1 LTDNKIT
8 DISKYFS
15 DEVLSSILA
24 SCELAYSMNQ
34 RVCTPT
40 HLFQML
46 SETSYIKELI
56 VQSKINLST
65 IDDEIRILLRHS
77 QVPISIKRGKVVFS
91 PSLKITILQSYLIA
105 NSTSGNNTV
114 GLEELLLSVMRSD
127 ELNQIIKKH
136 AIDISPL
143 VNLIASL
150 RGPQTSVAKS
160 PTTRFIKDLIQM
172 ARDNKLEPVVNRE
185 NELSQVIRILTR
197 QSKNNIILLGEVGVG
212 KSSIVNLLTLRISLK
227 QAAPQLNNSH
237 IVELNLSGLLSA
249 LAVRNVNDLTDILQE
264 EIKNLKNPIVFIKNF
279 VFSTGNTSVENSLVT
294 NMIKSLISSK
304 DVKFIIS
311 MTSSSYKKILSKE
324 QTFTEFFETV
334 KVAEPSMDL
343 AIKILEQ
350 VSERLTNFHKI
361 EIDKEVIASSVNLSK
376 RYIQDKFLP
385 AKAIDLLDEASS
397 KVVLENRSK
406 ISVNDIKTI
415 ISEKTGI
422 PIEKLTVSEQKKL
435 INLEEILSKDVIG
448 QNDAVHTVSEVVR
461 RSRAGLKDP
470 KKPIGSFLFLG
481 PSGVGKTFLA
491 KNLARIVYD
500 NENAMIRLDMS
511 EFSESHTVQRLIG
524 SPPGYVGY
532 EEGGQLTNP
541 VWEKPYSLI
550 LLDEIEK
557 AHLKVFDIFLQ
568 VLDEGRLTDG
578 QGRTVDFKN
587 TIIIATSN
595 IASEE
600 ILQKISST
608 QSTLQ
613 GFEKEKFYEDE
624 IIPILKT
631 YFRPEFINRFDEVVI
646 FNPLGIHELKVIASL
661 QIAKIQQRLKEKKI
675 VLKVSDE
682 KLAGFAQKSYKP
694 AFGARPLIRLIQEEV
709 ENVLARKIIS
719 GEIKDGD
726 TVNL

>member
-1 LTDNKIT
+1 MT
-8 DISKYFS
+8 DISINFS
-15 DEVLSSILA
+15 DEALNSILA

-34 RVCTPT
+34 RVCTPA
-40 HLFQML
+40 HLFQVL
-46 SETSYIKELI
+46 SKISYVKELLI
-56 VQSKINLST
+56 QSKIDLTT
-65 IDDEIRILLRHS
+65 IDREVKTQLRHS
-77 QVPISIKRGKVVFS
+77 QVPINVERGKIVLS
-91 PSLKITILQSYLIA
+91 PSLQIAILHSYQIA
-105 NSTSGNNTV
+105 NNSNNKTV
-114 GLEELLLSVMRSD
+114 SLEELLLSTIQSS
-127 ELNQIIKKH
+127 ELNQVIKKLS
-136 AIDISPL
+136 IDISPL
-143 VNLIASL
+143 INLITSL
-150 RGPQTSVAKS
+150 KGQQTSTPS
-160 PTTRFIKDLIQM
+160 TPLTRFTNDLIQM
-172 ARDNKLEPVVNRE
+172 AKDNKLEQVVNRE
-185 NELSQVIRILTR
+185 NELAQVIRILTR
-197 QSKNNIILLGEVGVG
+197 QSKNNVILLGEVGVG
-212 KSSIVNLLTLRISLK
+212 RSSIVNLLTSRIVSK
-227 QAAPQLNNSH
+227 QAASQLNSSH

-249 LAVRNVNDLTDILQE
+249 FAVRNVNDLTNILQE
-264 EIKNLKNPIVFIKNF
+264 EIKNLSNPIVFIKNF
-279 VFSTGNTSVENSLVT
+279 DFSTSDTSVENSLVT

-304 DVKFIIS
+304 DVRFIIS

-334 KVAEPSMDL
+334 RIAEPPIDL
-343 AIKILEQ
+343 AIKILEK
-350 VSERLTNFHKI
+350 VAERLTKFHKI
-361 EIDKEVIASSVNLSK
+361 EISKEVIIASVNLSK

-397 KVVLENRSK
+397 KVVLENRNN
-406 ISVNDIKTI
+406 ISVDDIKTV

-422 PIEKLTVSEQKKL
+422 PIEKLTTSEQKKL
-435 INLEEILSKDVIG
+435 INLEEILSKEVIG

-541 VWEKPYSLI
+541 IWEKPYSLI

-557 AHLKVFDIFLQ
+557 AHPKVFDIFLQ

-600 ILQKISST
+600 ILQKLSSA
-608 QSTLQ
+608 QSALQ
-613 GFEKEKFYEDE
+613 GFEKDKFYEEE

-631 YFRPEFINRFDEVVI
+631 YFRPEFVNRFDEVVV
-646 FNPLGIHELKVIASL
+646 FNPLGVNELKIIASL

-675 VLKVSDE
+675 VLNVSDT
-682 KLAGFAQKSYKP
+682 KLTEFAQKSYKP
-694 AFGARPLIRLIQEEV
+694 AFGARPLIRLLQEEV

-719 GEIKDGD
+719 GEIKNGD
-726 TVNL
+726 TINL